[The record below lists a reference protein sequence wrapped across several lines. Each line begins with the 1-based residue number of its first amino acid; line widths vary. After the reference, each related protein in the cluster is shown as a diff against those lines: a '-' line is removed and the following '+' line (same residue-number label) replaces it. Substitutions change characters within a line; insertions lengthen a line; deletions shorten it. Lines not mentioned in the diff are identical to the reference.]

1 MNLAGAAHPD
11 PDGAA
16 APERTSGAPYD
27 ASPQRVRPVRGGVRE
42 PGARPAVRREEG
54 SARYIHQM
62 SRLLV
67 FAVLLGP
74 GFAGAATAPAVT
86 CHCFRNR
93 SFDPADPPAA
103 DPYILATARSSL
115 LSAVFGVSKATLV
128 RAAMSGTTPE
138 DLWIA
143 HWTAVRTGH
152 DAASLMSAVA
162 EARSWHAALAGS
174 KGLPPAF
181 EAALARGAQPSA
193 LAALA
198 VDDVVA
204 SRLGADGVTL
214 RALRDA
220 GATSEELV
228 VSVFL
233 AGRLK
238 APATV
243 VLARFRDG
251 HTTWGTLLA
260 EAGLGPEGIEAAMRS
275 AVR

>member
-1 MNLAGAAHPD
+1 
-11 PDGAA
+11 
-16 APERTSGAPYD
+16 
-27 ASPQRVRPVRGGVRE
+27 
-42 PGARPAVRREEG
+42 
-54 SARYIHQM
+54 M

-67 FAVLLGP
+67 FAVLLAP

-93 SFDPADPPAA
+93 SFDPADPAAA
-103 DPYILATARSSL
+103 DPYILANARSSL

-128 RAAMSGTTPE
+128 RAVMSGRAPE

-143 HWTAVRTGH
+143 HWTAARTGSG
-152 DAASLMSAVA
+152 AESLLSAVA
-162 EARSWHAALAGS
+162 EARSWRAVLAGS
-174 KGLPPAF
+174 TGLPPVF
-181 EAALARGAQPSA
+181 EVALASGAQPSA

-204 SRLGADGVTL
+204 SRLGADRATL

-220 GATSEELV
+220 GATSEQVV
-228 VSVFL
+228 VSVLL
-233 AGRLK
+233 APRLK

-243 VLARFRDG
+243 ILARSRDG
-251 HTTWGTLLA
+251 HATWGTLLH
-260 EAGLGPEGIEAAMRS
+260 EAGLAPEGIEAAMRG